1 MTNSDEPLLV
11 KSKNM
16 AANLAVIAAFFA
28 GFSFYNALFLIDI
41 AILVVLCIWLITKPS
56 LLPALLSLCVSFV
69 AVWFAFQDLNF
80 AGGWHFALAL
90 WWCYS
95 SVMLVIYVS
104 KSKKVAHQY
113 QSS

>member
-1 MTNSDEPLLV
+1 MTNFDEPLLV

-16 AANLAVIAAFFA
+16 AANLAVIAAVFA
-28 GFSFYNALFLIDI
+28 GLSFYTTLFLIDI
-41 AILVVLCIWLITKPS
+41 VILLVLCAWLIKKPS

-95 SVMLVIYVS
+95 SVILVIYVL
-104 KSKKVAHQY
+104 KSKKVAHQH

>member
-1 MTNSDEPLLV
+1 MTNSDEALLV

-41 AILVVLCIWLITKPS
+41 AILVVLCIWLIKKPS
-56 LLPALLSLCVSFV
+56 LLPALLSLCVSVV
-69 AVWFAFQDLNF
+69 AVWFAFQAINF

-90 WWCYS
+90 WWFYS

-104 KSKKVAHQY
+104 KSKNVANQ
-113 QSS
+113 QPCS

>member
-1 MTNSDEPLLV
+1 
-11 KSKNM
+11 M
-16 AANLAVIAAFFA
+16 AAHLAVIAAVFA
-28 GFSFYNALFLIDI
+28 GFSFYNTLFLIDI
-41 AILVVLCIWLITKPS
+41 VILLVLCAWLIKKPS

-104 KSKKVAHQY
+104 KSKKVAHQH